1 MKTSG
6 SKLFW
11 VGFFLVL
18 IDQVSKFLVKGNLD
32 VGQSIVVFDWFLI
45 YFVENNGFAFGY
57 EFFGFWGKL
66 FLTTIRLVFVVFIFR
81 WMLVLIRNHADKWVL
96 VGLLL
101 VLSGAIGNIIDS
113 VFYGPIYGYAPLFF
127 GRVVDMFY
135 FPLFS
140 GTYPDWVPFFGGNNF
155 VFFRFIF
162 NLADSFITV
171 GGFLLLFFNSRIPLK

>member
-1 MKTSG
+1 MRG
-6 SKLFW
+6 P
-11 VGFFLVL
+11 V
-18 IDQVSKFLVKGNLD
+18 D
-32 VGQSIVVFDWFLI
+32 
-45 YFVENNGFAFGY
+45 
-57 EFFGFWGKL
+57 
-66 FLTTIRLVFVVFIFR
+66 R
-81 WMLVLIRNHADKWVL
+81 WVL

-135 FPLFS
+135 FPFFS
-140 GTYPDWVPFFGGNNF
+140 GTYPDWVPFFGGADF

-171 GGFLLLFFNSRIPLK
+171 GGVLLLFFNSRIPLK

>member
-1 MKTSG
+1 MGRFPFRWWALVVFLVFLDQALK
-6 SKLFW
+6 FW
-11 VGFFLVL
+11 VKNNMSIGEDVRIASWFFL
-18 IDQVSKFLVKGNLD
+18 
-32 VGQSIVVFDWFLI
+32 

-57 EFFGFWGKL
+57 EFFGFWGKF
-66 FLTTIRLVFVVFIFR
+66 FLTIIRIVFVVFIFR
-81 WMLVLIRNHADKWVL
+81 WMIVLIRGPVDRWVL

-135 FPLFS
+135 FPFFS
-140 GTYPDWVPFFGGNNF
+140 GTYPDWVPFFGGTDF

-171 GGFLLLFFNSRIPLK
+171 GGVLLLCFNSRIPLK